1 MSKLLKIFDKLF
13 FLGKMRDCSNT
24 KGLFL
29 EPKKRARLPKISLE
43 EAKEIRRL
51 YDNGGYSYRNL
62 ARKFGCSKTTIE
74 NIIRG
79 NQRFFQLGMRKA
91 KFSKTPLSEWE
102 RDRIHFLNWKGFS
115 SGAIAQQL
123 GRSPQ
128 TVSKLIKQ
136 MDW

>member
-1 MSKLLKIFDKLF
+1 
-13 FLGKMRDCSNT
+13 MRDCS
-24 KGLFL
+24 GLFRA
-29 EPKKRARLPKISLE
+29 PKKRARLAKISLE

-51 YDNGGYSYRNL
+51 YDNGGYSYRSL
-62 ARKFGCSKTTIE
+62 AKKFNCSKTTIE

-79 NQRFFQLGMRKA
+79 NQRFFRLGMRKP

-102 RDRIHFLNWKGFS
+102 KDRIFRLNWEGLS
-115 SGAIAQQL
+115 QSAIAQQL

-128 TVSKLIKQ
+128 TIAKLIKQ